1 MVLERAIDR
10 SVRRDRFRY
19 DLHLVAA
26 SKKETLPR
34 VGVGAR
40 LMDVEERV
48 AAARHARRITR
59 GR

>member
-40 LMDVEERV
+40 LMEERV